1 MSLSP
6 ILPRTPLYSLPTSNN
21 TFPGSIEGS
30 LLNFSHFDSQGEEKY
45 VLRSPLQTR
54 HPPVSQAPQDDLQM
68 QYYHLKVEHGKLEQR
83 FNNAIVELK
92 ITQNN
97 YEQLLQ
103 TIKEAPAHTPN
114 PTTALLRIP
123 MFSHCDYPCVTIWTK
138 DNFTKAENLR
148 SSRGVPLKIDNSST
162 GLWWLQDANGNSLDT
177 HTISHVREM
186 SKCVWQRLKVQGR
199 APPRFLD
206 ADIDVINEFNHYM
219 INMFNFLGFCD
230 NNWKTRQIFIID
242 YPSWYS
248 KHVKNWRGPRETPE
262 NLHST
267 KRMHSNNDPDTKVKR
282 RREEYIPS
290 SSSLSPDLATS
301 TLSLLAISSPLPAS
315 STTPD
320 SISIALDLNLSIL
333 SSSLTTPE
341 VDLSMDPPSL
351 MTTQA
356 SQDLPVA
363 TTPVVNPASLN
374 IPSVLTGVFDS
385 SKLAASIVPLP
396 SDPTAVAP
404 PKKEKSKGVRS
415 ICLGSKIDAHNIAK
429 KEWAAA
435 VQAEGKKPVQDD
447 WVKFWHALSEGKK
460 LEYKE
465 KARILLAEEAS
476 ATASSASSTS
486 VIIADA
492 ENGTYLQ
499 HYENS
504 LYPLQ

>member
-21 TFPGSIEGS
+21 TFPGSIEGR

-54 HPPVSQAPQDDLQM
+54 HPPVSQVPQDDLQM

-92 ITQNN
+92 ITQ
-97 YEQLLQ
+97 QS
-103 TIKEAPAHTPN
+103 KRH
-114 PTTALLRIP
+114 LRIHP
-123 MFSHCDYPCVTIWTK
+123 IQQPLYSAFQCFHTVIIHVSIWTK
-138 DNFTKAENLR
+138 DDFMKAENLR
-148 SSRGVPLKIDNSST
+148 SSRGVLLKIDNSST
-162 GLWWLQDANGNSLDT
+162 GLWWLQDTNGNSLDT
-177 HTISHVREM
+177 HTISHVQEM

-199 APPRFLD
+199 APPRFLN

-230 NNWKTRQIFIID
+230 NNWKTRQIFVID

-248 KHVKNWRGPRETPE
+248 KHVKNSRGPRETPE

-267 KRMHSNNDPDTKVKR
+267 KRMHSNDDPDTKVKR

-290 SSSLSPDLATS
+290 SSSLSSDLATS
-301 TLSLLAISSPLPAS
+301 TLSLLAISSPLPVS

-320 SISIALDLNLSIL
+320 SISIALDLDPSIL
-333 SSSLTTPE
+333 LSTLTAPE
-341 VDLSMDPPSL
+341 VDLSMDPPLL

-356 SQDLPVA
+356 SQDLLVT
-363 TTPVVNPASLN
+363 TTPVMNPASLN
-374 IPSVLTGVFDS
+374 ISSVLTGVFDS

-415 ICLGSKIDAHNIAK
+415 IRLGSKIDAHNIAK

-447 WVKFWHALSEGKK
+447 WVKFWHALSEEKK

-486 VIIADA
+486 R
-492 ENGTYLQ
+492 
-499 HYENS
+499 YENS

>member
-83 FNNAIVELK
+83 FSNAIVELK
-92 ITQNN
+92 ITQYVSIISRGASYTTLRNN

-138 DNFTKAENLR
+138 DDFTKAENLR

-230 NNWKTRQIFIID
+230 NNWKTRQIFVID

-248 KHVKNWRGPRETPE
+248 KHVKNSRGPRETPE

-267 KRMHSNNDPDTKVKR
+267 KWMHSNNDPDTKVKR

-290 SSSLSPDLATS
+290 SSSLSSDLATS

-320 SISIALDLNLSIL
+320 SISIALDLNPSIL
-333 SSSLTTPE
+333 SSSLTAPE

-465 KARILLAEEAS
+465 KARVSIHCRLVDRYCHEAAE
-476 ATASSASSTS
+476 
-486 VIIADA
+486 A
-492 ENGTYLQ
+492 E
-499 HYENS
+499 
-504 LYPLQ
+504 